1 MIDINDFDA
10 IRIGLASS
18 KQIRDWSSGE
28 VTKPETINY
37 RTLKPERDGLFC
49 ERIFGPTKDWECYCG
64 KYKRVRYKG
73 IICERC
79 GVEVTRQK
87 VRRERMGH
95 IDLAA
100 PVSHIWFFK
109 GVPSRIG
116 YLLDIAPRELEKVLY
131 FAASIVTAVD
141 NEARAKDLND
151 LEDKVR
157 SESEQIYVDRD
168 EALAALEQR
177 LQRRRD
183 YFAKGKDKGF
193 DEDDDF
199 WARGLANWAEEA
211 GLPTLEEVRTL
222 ASGIFPELAGT
233 VSTEDP
239 KKLRELVRATATRSD
254 RKLAPREHE
263 QVATAA
269 QQIQEALKPLRAE
282 LEQASGSKKGALTK
296 HVNKVVDALLTGAE
310 LEGDDAQLVS
320 GIDMKNL
327 EKAREIGKGL
337 LADVHAAADP
347 AAAPEDVRELA
358 YDLCLKEGTRKDD
371 LDMVGQWVLKVREMY
386 ADIESRRE
394 DAREASVDAVRRL
407 EETWQKFRELEPKMI
422 VNDEQIF
429 RELKDRFGSPYGFG
443 VYFRG
448 GMGAESIRDLLR
460 DLDLNEESRSLRET
474 IKTSK
479 GQKQQRAIKRLKV
492 VSAFVTSENKPEWMI
507 LEAVPVIPPELR
519 PMVQLD
525 GGRFATSDLN
535 DLYRRVINR
544 NNRLKRLLD
553 LGAPEII
560 VNNEKRMLQ
569 EAVDAL
575 FDNGRRGRA
584 VTGPGNRPLKS
595 LSDMLKG
602 KQGRFRQNLLG
613 KRVDYSGRS
622 VIVAGPYLKLH
633 QCGLPKLMALELF
646 KPFIMSRLVERKS
659 VQNIKAAKKY
669 VESMTPEVW
678 DVLEEVIAEH
688 PVLLNRAPTLHRLG
702 IQAFEPVLVEG
713 KAIQVHPL
721 VCHAFNAD
729 FDGDQMAVHLPLSA
743 EAQAEARILMLSS
756 NNILSPAHGRP
767 LATPTQDMVLGS
779 YYLTYSG
786 HDLSVGAEALAKQLK
801 LNGFKRFQNEEEVEF
816 HVESGEIGLQDPIE
830 YRWHGELVLTTPG
843 RVIFNS
849 EVEQS
854 LVEAVVAGKEV
865 GHDFIN
871 RTLAK
876 REIDSFIAELVDRYG
891 AHAIASVLDTIKSLA
906 FKYAT
911 QAGITISKN
920 DIVVP
925 PEKEKILAEYETR
938 VAAVEANYERGLITE
953 DERHEQIVNIWTE
966 ATDEVAG
973 AMQENLNELN
983 SIYMMA
989 NSGARGSFKQI
1000 RQLAGM
1006 RGLMA
1011 NPKGEIIERPIK
1023 ANFMEGL
1030 SVLEYFISTHGARK
1044 GLADT
1049 ALRTADSGYL
1059 TRRLVDVSQDVI
1071 IREADCGT
1079 EEFIELPI
1087 HVTEGLNK
1095 SVMGRILAEDVHK
1108 PLASGKPGKT
1118 IVAEK
1123 GEPITAPR
1131 LREIADALEDEQA
1144 KLPVRSVLKCRAETG
1159 VCQTCYGTFLATG
1172 NVSDIGDAVGIIAA
1186 QSIGEPGTQLTM
1198 RTFHTGGVAGADITH
1213 GLPRVVEIFEARNPK
1228 GAATLAE
1235 VGGKVEIEEA
1245 DRNVT
1250 VTVVPDELDPD
1261 GEPIPAK
1268 SYSLP
1273 RRSRLLVTNGQIVQ
1287 PGDALNE
1294 GSRAPAELLELHAKA
1309 GKGSTETE
1317 LYLVGEVQKVYKS
1330 QGVDIH
1336 DKHIELIVRQMLKK
1350 VRVVEAGDTSL
1361 LPGELADK
1369 TKLERENAKLKKKD
1383 EQATFEPLILGI
1395 TKASLATES
1404 FLSAASFQE
1413 TTKVLTDAS
1422 IEGKVDHLLGLKE
1435 NVIIGKLIPAATG
1448 LKRYRQI
1455 GIGPS
1460 DSVPAHLYTRPETEA
1475 ELLAALEEIG
1485 GDGDGLDL
1493 EALGLTFG
1501 GQPGAEEVSSHDAG
1515 EATEIPEV
1523 DSPLDE
1529 DA

>member
-1 MIDINDFDA
+1 
-10 IRIGLASS
+10 
-18 KQIRDWSSGE
+18 
-28 VTKPETINY
+28 
-37 RTLKPERDGLFC
+37 
-49 ERIFGPTKDWECYCG
+49 
-64 KYKRVRYKG
+64 
-73 IICERC
+73 
-79 GVEVTRQK
+79 
-87 VRRERMGH
+87 MGH

-141 NEARAKDLND
+141 VAARKKDLND
-151 LEDKVR
+151 LEDKVAGEAER
-157 SESEQIYVDRD
+157 IEVDRE
-168 EALAALEQR
+168 EALAALEDR
-177 LQRRRD
+177 LKRRRE
-183 YFAKGKDKGF
+183 YFAKGRDKGF

-199 WARGLANWAEEA
+199 WARGLSNWAEEQ
-211 GLPTLEEVRTL
+211 GVPTLEEVR
-222 ASGIFPELAGT
+222 ELAGGMFT
-233 VSTEDP
+233 DLVPQITTEDS
-239 KKLRELVRATATRSD
+239 KKIRELVRNAAIRED
-254 RKLAPREHE
+254 RKLTPRELENVAVAAE
-263 QVATAA
+263 QILAGLQPLFKQQAKAT
-269 QQIQEALKPLRAE
+269 
-282 LEQASGSKKGALTK
+282 GSKKGAISK
-296 HVNKVVDALLTGAE
+296 HINRILDALL
-310 LEGDDAQLVS
+310 EGEEIQEEDAKYVE
-320 GIDMKNL
+320 GVDMKNL
-327 EKAREIGKGL
+327 DRARALGNGL
-337 LADVHAAADP
+337 LDDVIDTWDG
-347 AAAPEDVRELA
+347 EQDIRELTN
-358 YDLCLKEGTRKDD
+358 DLCLRTDGKIQKED
-371 LDMVGQWVLKVREMY
+371 LDAIVQWSLKVREMY
-386 ADIESRRE
+386 LDIESRRQ
-394 DAREASVDAVRRL
+394 DARDAAVDSVNRL
-407 EETWQKFRELEPKMI
+407 EQTWLLFKDLEPKMI
-422 VNDEQIF
+422 VNDEQLF

-448 GMGAESIRDLLR
+448 GMGAEAIRDLLK
-460 DLDLNEESRSLRET
+460 DLDLKAEAGSLRET
-474 IKTSK
+474 IRTSK

-492 VSAFVTSENKPEWMI
+492 VNAFITSENRPEWMI
-507 LEAVPVIPPELR
+507 LEAIPVIPPELR

-575 FDNGRRGRA
+575 FDNGRRGRS

-622 VIVAGPYLKLH
+622 VIVAGPNMKLH

-669 VESMTPEVW
+669 VDSMTEEVW

-756 NNILSPAHGRP
+756 NNILSPASGRP
-767 LATPTQDMVLGS
+767 LATPTKDMVLGT
-779 YYLTYSG
+779 YYLTYC
-786 HDLSVGAEALAKQLK
+786 ELK
-801 LNGFKRFQNEEEVEF
+801 LDQTSAEQLEPRPRRFGSEEEVE
-816 HVESGEIGLQDPIE
+816 HALEAEQIKLQEPIE
-830 YRWHGELVLTTPG
+830 FRWNGDLLLTTPG
-843 RVIFNS
+843 RVIFNA
-849 EVEQS
+849 EVERA
-854 LVEAVVAGKEV
+854 LAEAVEDYDGDGPLHEYL
-865 GHDFIN
+865 N
-871 RTLAK
+871 RTLPK
-876 REIDSFIAELVDRYG
+876 RELDVFISELVDEYG
-891 AHAIASVLDTIKSLA
+891 AHSIANVLDMIKNLGFS
-906 FKYAT
+906 YAT
-911 QAGITISKN
+911 QAGVTISKN
-920 DIVVP
+920 DIVIP
-925 PEKEKILAEYETR
+925 PDKEQILAEYEER
-938 VAAVEANYERGLITE
+938 VDKVEAQYERGLITDE
-953 DERHEQIVNIWTE
+953 ERHESIVNIWTE
-966 ATDEVAG
+966 ATDIVAD
-973 AMQENLNELN
+973 AMERTFYELN
-983 SIYMMA
+983 PIYMMA
-989 NSGARGSFKQI
+989 NSGARGSSKQI

-1071 IREADCGT
+1071 IREEDCKT
-1079 EEFIELPI
+1079 KEFIELPI
-1087 HVTEGLNK
+1087 FAAEGVNK
-1095 SVMGRILAEDVHK
+1095 SVLGRTLAQDVHR
-1108 PLASGKPGKT
+1108 PLATGKPGKT
-1118 IVAEK
+1118 VVAEK
-1123 GEPITAPR
+1123 GEEITPPVLEEIVEA
-1131 LREIADALEDEQA
+1131 LGETAREVR
-1144 KLPVRSVLKCRAETG
+1144 LPVRTVLKCRSEFG
-1159 VCQTCYGTFLATG
+1159 VCRSCYGTFLATG
-1172 NVSDIGDAVGIIAA
+1172 SIAEIGDAVGIIAA

-1235 VGGKVEIEEA
+1235 VTGKVDIEDTDRGPKIMIHPA
-1245 DRNVT
+1245 DT
-1250 VTVVPDELDPD
+1250 KKDE
-1261 GEPIPAK
+1261 EPKAIQ
-1268 SYSLP
+1268 LP
-1273 RRSRLLVTNGQIVQ
+1273 RRTRLFVRH
-1287 PGDALNE
+1287 GDDVEAGDPLHE
-1294 GSRAPAELLELHAKA
+1294 GSLNPSDLLRL
-1309 GKGSTETE
+1309 KGYTATE

-1330 QGVDIH
+1330 QGVEIH

-1350 VRVVEAGDTSL
+1350 VRVENAGETDL
-1361 LPGELADK
+1361 LPGQLVDK
-1369 TKLERENAKLKKKD
+1369 TVLDRENARMKKEKK

-1422 IEGKVDHLLGLKE
+1422 IEGKVDRLLGLKE

-1448 LKRYRQI
+1448 LKRYRTI
-1455 GIGPS
+1455 EIGPS
-1460 DSVPAHLYTRPETEA
+1460 DKVPPSAYVRPATE
-1475 ELLAALEEIG
+1475 EQLLAALEEIDSDG
-1485 GDGDGLDL
+1485 GNGIDLESLGLD
-1493 EALGLTFG
+1493 FG
-1501 GQPGAEEVSSHDAG
+1501 GQPGADLTTSHEAG
-1515 EATEIPEV
+1515 EAEEIPEV
-1523 DSPLDE
+1523 DSPLDSE
-1529 DA
+1529 Q